1 MRFVC
6 NNGDLVFTKDQLE
19 DKLCETFDIF
29 SSKEIA
35 QTILESELESENGVD
50 LEKVDIDLIKD
61 HLYCNVDQNE
71 TKQEVID
78 SLEEVLELLNKI
90 KSKNPALSQ
99 AFSKVSDCID
109 KIQYDIFAI

>member
-1 MRFVC
+1 MRFAC

-35 QTILESELESENGVD
+35 QTILESENGAGVD
-50 LEKVDIDLIKD
+50 LEKVDINLIKD
-61 HLYCNVDQNE
+61 HIYCNVDQNE
-71 TKQEVID
+71 TKEEVIN
-78 SLEEVLELLNKI
+78 SLEEVLELLNKVR
-90 KSKNPALSQ
+90 SKNPALSQ

-109 KIQYDIFAI
+109 KIKYDIFAI

>member
-1 MRFVC
+1 MKFVC
-6 NNGDLVFTKDQLE
+6 NNGDLVFTKDELE
-19 DKLCETFDIF
+19 DKLCETFDMF

-35 QTILESELESENGVD
+35 QTILESENGVD

-61 HLYCNVDQNE
+61 HLYCNVDENE

-109 KIQYDIFAI
+109 KIQNDIFAI

>member
-1 MRFVC
+1 MRFTC

-19 DKLCETFDIF
+19 DKLCETFDMF

-35 QTILESELESENGVD
+35 QTIFESESENGVD
-50 LEKVDIDLIKD
+50 LEKVDINLIKD
-61 HLYCNVDQNE
+61 HLYCNVDENE

-78 SLEEVLELLNKI
+78 SLEEVLELLNKVR
-90 KSKNPALSQ
+90 SKNPALSQ

-109 KIQYDIFAI
+109 KIQNDIFAI

>member
-35 QTILESELESENGVD
+35 QTILESENGVD
-50 LEKVDIDLIKD
+50 LEKVDINLIKD

-71 TKQEVID
+71 TKEEVID

-90 KSKNPALSQ
+90 KTKNPALSQ

-109 KIQYDIFAI
+109 KIQNDIFAI

>member
-19 DKLCETFDIF
+19 DKLCETFDMF

-35 QTILESELESENGVD
+35 QTILESENGVD
-50 LEKVDIDLIKD
+50 LEKVDINLIKD

-78 SLEEVLELLNKI
+78 SLEEVLELLNKVR
-90 KSKNPALSQ
+90 SKNPALSQ

-109 KIQYDIFAI
+109 KIQNDIFAI

>member
-6 NNGDLVFTKDQLE
+6 NNGDLVFTKDELE
-19 DKLCETFDIF
+19 DKLCETFDMF

-35 QTILESELESENGVD
+35 QTIFESENGVD

-61 HLYCNVDQNE
+61 HLYCNVDENE

-109 KIQYDIFAI
+109 KIQNDIFAI